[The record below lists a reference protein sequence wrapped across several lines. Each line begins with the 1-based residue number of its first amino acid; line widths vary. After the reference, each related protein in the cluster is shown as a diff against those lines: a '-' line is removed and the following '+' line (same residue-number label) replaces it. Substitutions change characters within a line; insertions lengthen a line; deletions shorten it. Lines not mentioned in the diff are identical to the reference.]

1 MSAVSSVMVE
11 MREAL
16 ELGVLP
22 PSGRPLPATEGIPRG
37 LGLVEFHETA
47 TEKGERGFHL
57 ARVIRI
63 DDYPAEF

>member
-1 MSAVSSVMVE
+1 MSAM
-11 MREAL
+11 
-16 ELGVLP
+16 
-22 PSGRPLPATEGIPRG
+22 PRG